1 VTTPEHS
8 ARDRIADHL
17 LRLGLGAT
25 EMTNLLAA
33 DRREQRAQFRADSI
47 PPWEAAYDS
56 ATFTPYLIG
65 YCNDE
70 APAKAAALA
79 WYRAHCET
87 DDRLE
92 WEPDPQMATGEW
104 DQWFTLGQY
113 NADGTALA
121 TDIVVRH
128 RADGTRAGG
137 DAR

>member
-1 VTTPEHS
+1 MTTRT
-8 ARDRIADHL
+8 ARDEIASYL
-17 LRLGLGAT
+17 LRLGLGTT

-33 DRREQRAQFRADSI
+33 DRKEQRAQFREDSI
-47 PPWEAAYDS
+47 PAWEAAYDS

-70 APAKAAALA
+70 FSAKAAALC
-79 WYRAHCET
+79 WFRLNCET

-104 DQWFTLGQY
+104 DQWFTLGRY
-113 NADGTALA
+113 TADGTALA

-128 RADGTRAGG
+128 RREGG
-137 DAR
+137 AA

>member
-1 VTTPEHS
+1 MTATRT
-8 ARDRIADHL
+8 ARDEIADYL
-17 LRLGLGAT
+17 LRIGLGTA

-33 DRREQRAQFRADSI
+33 DRKEQRAQFREDSI
-47 PPWEAAYDS
+47 PAWEAAYDS

-70 APAKAAALA
+70 SPAKAAALA
-79 WYRAHCET
+79 WFRCNCET

-104 DQWFTLGQY
+104 DQWYTLGRY
-113 NADGTALA
+113 NNDGTALA

-128 RADGTRAGG
+128 RRDTAAGG
-137 DAR
+137 AA